1 MKVKGADMGAIERSV
16 GQEEFFK
23 TMEDKSDGGKLR
35 GDYSGADAQYV
46 VAQQW
51 ERYTEAQ
58 HELWRR
64 LYDRQVRLLPGRA
77 CDVFIDSLKKMDAA
91 DGVPDFVRTSAQLME
106 ATGWTLVAVPG
117 LVPDFTFFEHLANW
131 RFPVTVWLREPEEFD
146 YIAEPDVFHDFFG
159 HVPLLFNPVFAD
171 HLQEY
176 GKGGLKAMPLDG
188 LTNLGRLYWY
198 TIEFGLIRTEA
209 GLRAYGAGI
218 LSSGG
223 EITHCLTSPQPRRIR
238 FEAERVMR
246 TSYKIDSYQETYFV
260 IDSFEQLFADTA
272 PDFTPIYARLKGVE
286 AHPANTLLAG
296 EVDQRV

>member
-1 MKVKGADMGAIERSV
+1 MGAIDTAI
-16 GQEEFFK
+16 GQAEFFK
-23 TMEDKSDGGKLR
+23 TMEDKSDGGTLR
-35 GDYSGADAQYV
+35 GDYTHADAQYV
-46 VAQQW
+46 VTQN
-51 ERYTEAQ
+51 RDLYTEAQ

-64 LYDRQVRLLPGRA
+64 LYDRQARLLPGRA
-77 CDVFIDSLKKMDAA
+77 CDVFIDSLKSMDVA
-91 DGVPDFVRTSAQLME
+91 DGIPDFDAISRQLMQ

-117 LVPDFTFFEHLANW
+117 LVPDFTFFEHLANR

-198 TIEFGLIRTEA
+198 TVEFGLIRTPQ
-209 GLRAYGAGI
+209 GLRAFGAGI
-218 LSSGG
+218 LSSSG
-223 EITHCLTSPQPRRIR
+223 EIDHCLSSPQPRRIA
-238 FEAERVMR
+238 FDVERVMR

-260 IDSFEQLFADTA
+260 IDSFEQLFIDTA
-272 PDFTPIYARLKGVE
+272 PDFTPIYARLRDMDVL
-286 AHPANTLLAG
+286 PANTLLTG
-296 EVDQRV
+296 EIDQKI